1 MREDYEASFDSTD
14 TLDTR
19 DIAIR
24 VSNPGQGVE
33 EKTENIVE
41 ASEDLLDEVIR
52 PCPTKDAFLCRTL
65 IEGLVEGVGLQCV
78 LLVRDAIILVKGETQ
93 CDEEQHGDLPHSIIA
108 LNL

>member
-41 ASEDLLDEVIR
+41 ASEDLLS
-52 PCPTKDAFLCRTL
+52 
-65 IEGLVEGVGLQCV
+65 GVL
-78 LLVRDAIILVKGETQ
+78 
-93 CDEEQHGDLPHSIIA
+93 GDLEKKEDHAEDEKTDDQSKTLLPGCFLVIEKEEISSEKYTHGRGG
-108 LNL
+108 